1 MVGGRLPGI
10 IDKVV
15 YSAIRGSM
23 VEGQPDVEESGERQQ
38 RVSHAGFKLH
48 QYQK

>member
-15 YSAIRGSM
+15 YSAIRGFM

-38 RVSHAGFKLH
+38 RVSHAGFK
-48 QYQK
+48 